1 MERVK
6 IRPKTTNKMVP
17 NAVFTR
23 SPGMKSSI
31 MHVLGRMVL
40 AQTDPNNR
48 ITDCD
53 TSSITAPVMKENLL
67 GKSLVEAHSDAAPA
81 INAPIGNA
89 RRNPPV
95 IP

>member
-23 SPGMKSSI
+23 SPGMKFSI

-40 AQTDPNNR
+40 AQSVPNNR

-67 GKSLVEAHSDAAPA
+67 GKSLVDAHSDAAPV
-81 INAPIGNA
+81 INAPI
-89 RRNPPV
+89 
-95 IP
+95 